1 MKTELSWRELQTG
14 YIQQKKRQTMAG
26 RVGRIAGF
34 LCLGLAAIALLW
46 FGAHTVSK
54 LGERLFSQK
63 PEKVEREPAPPKHLG
78 KSEVKAL
85 VHNIDILN
93 SKTDIFFA
101 DGPSWTYT
109 IHTQLDTRLQAKLIS
124 TLNYLKTLDRGK
136 PELIGMVAMD
146 GSTGFIK
153 AMAGFNQANPATN
166 PCTSARYPAASI
178 FKIVT
183 ASAAVEK
190 LNYTATTPLYFNGR
204 KYTLYKRQLTN
215 HKTKYTNR
223 VTLET
228 AFSKSINPVFG
239 KLGQLALGKTEL
251 NNFAEKFGFNQNPNT
266 DFDFPVPHFATNS
279 SEYHLAELGCGFNRD
294 TLISPV
300 FAVTMVSAMV
310 NKGQSLVPRLV
321 DRISN
326 SDEDEI
332 YKSTKEVYKT
342 PVSPK
347 TAATMKRLM
356 KKTISGGTARK
367 SFRGYSRD
375 KILSNL
381 LIGGK
386 TGSLSNREHT
396 IKYDWF
402 TGFGQQKTTKE
413 TLIVAVVVGHGKYI
427 GTRACIHAKNMLKT
441 YFSTPKPK
449 KNLLT
454 ANSTVPE

>member
-14 YIQQKKRQTMAG
+14 YSRQKKRHTMT
-26 RVGRIAGF
+26 GRIRQTVGF
-34 LCLGLAAIALLW
+34 LCLGVAAIALLW
-46 FGAHTVSK
+46 FGTHTVSK

-63 PEKVEREPAPPKHLG
+63 PEKVESEPAPPKHLG

-85 VHNIDILN
+85 LHNIDILN

-109 IHTQLDTRLQAKLIS
+109 IHTQLDTRLQAKLIR

-266 DFDFPVPHFATNS
+266 DFDFPIPHFATNG

-300 FAVTMVSAMV
+300 FAATMVSAMV